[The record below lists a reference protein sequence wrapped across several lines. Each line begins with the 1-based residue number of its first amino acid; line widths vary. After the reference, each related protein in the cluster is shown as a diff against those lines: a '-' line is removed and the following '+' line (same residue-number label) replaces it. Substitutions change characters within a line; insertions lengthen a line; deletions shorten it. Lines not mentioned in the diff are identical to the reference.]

1 MDAPEAL
8 HRSSLSPLLAGT
20 PLPEPIT
27 PEVTLAD
34 NLPAQPSTGEP
45 ASAEVEHVISSLKT
59 AEAEARHLLSE
70 IEADGTGKA
79 VVEDVKTFGEFWLKF
94 LNDWIPHFAC
104 GLAYSLLMA
113 MVPLVVA
120 LAATLGFVQGELDHS
135 AQQAFIT
142 YLSGLFPA
150 VLGPDIL
157 KPALVL
163 LDKNA
168 GWLGFGAIALAF
180 YNGSRLF
187 ATMENYFALIYHTPV
202 RSFWRQNV
210 MALVMLLIFLLLVP
224 IMLFASSIGLGGFLG
239 GIIASLILFQAI
251 YMIVPNRKISWR
263 KSWRGTLVAVVA
275 LQIYACLFP
284 LYIQHFM
291 GNYTGN
297 TGFAIILLLF
307 FYYFALILLIG
318 AEVNAFFAEGVRARP
333 RNIAEMIHLATLIAD
348 KQALLQLARERM
360 EREAARP

>member
-8 HRSSLSPLLAGT
+8 HRSALSALSPTVPLPGQAEPDSSSAADPPAQTEAGELEHVVSSLQAAEADARQLLA
-20 PLPEPIT
+20 
-27 PEVTLAD
+27 
-34 NLPAQPSTGEP
+34 
-45 ASAEVEHVISSLKT
+45 
-59 AEAEARHLLSE
+59 E
-70 IEADGTGKA
+70 IEADETGKA

-94 LNDWIPHFAC
+94 LNDWILNFAS

-113 MVPLVVA
+113 MVPMVVA

-135 AQQAFIT
+135 AQQALIT

-150 VLGPDIL
+150 VLGPDVL

-168 GWLGFGAIALAF
+168 GWLGIGAIILAF

-187 ATMENYFALIYHTPV
+187 ATMENYFAIIYHTPA
-202 RSFWRQNV
+202 RSFWRQNI
-210 MALVMLLIFLLLVP
+210 MALAMLLIFVILIP

-239 GIIASLILFQAI
+239 GTIASLILFQAI
-251 YMIVPNRKISWR
+251 YMIVPNQKISWR

-275 LQIYACLFP
+275 LQVYAGLFP

-297 TGFAIILLLF
+297 TGFAIILLMF
-307 FYYFALILLIG
+307 FYYFAVILLIG
-318 AEVNAFFAEGVRARP
+318 AEVNAFFSEGVRARP
-333 RNIAEMIHLATLIAD
+333 RNIAEMVHLATMIAER
-348 KQALLQLARERM
+348 QEVAREKRQQ
-360 EREAARP
+360 REAAKRGHPAR